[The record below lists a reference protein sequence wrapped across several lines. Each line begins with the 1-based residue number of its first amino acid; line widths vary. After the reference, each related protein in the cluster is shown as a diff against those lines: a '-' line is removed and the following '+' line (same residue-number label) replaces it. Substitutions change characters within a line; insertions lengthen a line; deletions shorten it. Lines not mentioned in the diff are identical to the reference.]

1 VSTLEEKDMRRS
13 LLIFTALVIAFA
25 GAVAWRRSGE
35 ASSGPR
41 VNSLPAVLTPGIPV
55 TIGIVERRDVLFEE

>member
-1 VSTLEEKDMRRS
+1 MRRW
-13 LLIFTALVIAFA
+13 LLIFAAVVVAFA

-41 VNSLPAVLTPGIPV
+41 VLSPPALLTPGNPDS
-55 TIGIVERRDVLFEE
+55 IGSIKRRDVPIEG

>member
-1 VSTLEEKDMRRS
+1 MRRW
-13 LLIFTALVIAFA
+13 LLIFTAVVVAFA

-41 VNSLPAVLTPGIPV
+41 VHSPPAVLTPGNPDA
-55 TIGIVERRDVLFEE
+55 IGRVERRDIPVEG